1 MAETN
6 KESITKISM
15 VKEIDKNL
23 RSSATDSQID
33 AQLLRE
39 ELFEV
44 ENAYTTKTNNLEN
57 KFNNLSGLV

>member
-23 RSSATDSQID
+23 RGSTTDSQID

-44 ENAYTTKTNNLEN
+44 ENAYTTKTNNLES
-57 KFNNLSGLV
+57 KLNNLSGLV